1 MATQTR
7 PFLTRGVA
15 LASAAAI
22 AVATP
27 AIAPNLTPTPTA
39 VSAAEV
45 ELANF
50 ADLLSITPADWNN
63 YFFVGWGGAI
73 GSINV
78 DPETTESDYWAPQ
91 CDYDCLLPGIP
102 GVTYL
107 ALDALING
115 NGAGIQN
122 VNGILQDPL
131 LPYQP
136 DPTKPAYNP
145 YTTEPWGTSAV
156 NYFYEAGLS
165 TGIQYILQKPFASGA
180 PLANEQIFNAIK
192 LAFQI
197 GSGNLWITAYLN
209 ALSAIAVLAEPIP
222 VIGPYLFR
230 GIGSYI
236 GPAFATID
244 TIYDYNSY
252 AGIPGV
258 LRYIGGVITTGG
270 NPNPY
275 PNLVELEP
283 TAAVSA
289 ASVATPV
296 VAALKAGAPKAG
308 VEAPT
313 AGDPAE
319 AVDSATEGTE
329 TPADTTAAVESPSSV
344 VAETA
349 AEAPARTAKRPVRNA
364 VERVTKEI
372 ASAVGAATSGAAT
385 GGAAQS
391 DGAQSDGAQSDGAQ
405 SGAAESGAATG
416 GAAESDGAES
426 GAATGGA
433 TDGGAADSGSDS
445 DSDSDSADSDS

>member
-27 AIAPNLTPTPTA
+27 AIAPNLTPAPTA
-39 VSAAEV
+39 LSATQV

-122 VNGILQDPL
+122 VNGILNPDYDPDE
-131 LPYQP
+131 PIGP
-136 DPTKPAYNP
+136 DNEEYLVQ
-145 YTTEPWGTSAV
+145 PWGTSAV

-165 TGIQYILQKPFASGA
+165 TGIQYILQQPFAPGA

-197 GSGNLWITAYLN
+197 GSGNLWITAYVNTL
-209 ALSAIAVLAEPIP
+209 AAIAVLAEPIP
-222 VIGPYLFR
+222 VIGPYLYR
-230 GIGSYI
+230 GIGSYL
-236 GPAFATID
+236 GPAFDNID
-244 TIYDYNSY
+244 TLYDDADY

-258 LRYIGGVITTGG
+258 LRWIGGVIATGG

-275 PNLVELEP
+275 PTLESDPEP

-296 VAALKAGAPKAG
+296 VAALKAEAPKAD

-313 AGDPAE
+313 AGDSAE

-385 GGAAQS
+385 GGADES
-391 DGAQSDGAQSDGAQ
+391 GADE
-405 SGAAESGAATG
+405 SGAATGGADESGAATG
-416 GAAESDGAES
+416 GAADG
-426 GAATGGA
+426 
-433 TDGGAADSGSDS
+433 GSDS
-445 DSDSDSADSDS
+445 DSDSGSADSAS

>member
-1 MATQTR
+1 
-7 PFLTRGVA
+7 VA

-39 VSAAEV
+39 LSAAQV

-50 ADLLSITPADWNN
+50 ADLLSITAADWNN
-63 YFFVGWGGAI
+63 YYFVGWGGAI
-73 GSINV
+73 GAINV

-91 CDYDCLLPGIP
+91 CDYDCLLPGIS

-122 VNGILQDPL
+122 VNGILNPDYDPDE
-131 LPYQP
+131 PIGP
-136 DPTKPAYNP
+136 DNEEYLVQ
-145 YTTEPWGTSAV
+145 PWGTSAV

-165 TGIQYILQKPFASGA
+165 TGIQYILQQPFAPGA

-197 GSGNLWITAYLN
+197 GSGNLWITAYVNTL
-209 ALSAIAVLAEPIP
+209 AAIAVLAEPIP
-222 VIGPYLFR
+222 VIGPYLYR
-230 GIGSYI
+230 GIGSYL
-236 GPAFATID
+236 GPAFDTID
-244 TIYDYNSY
+244 TLYDDADY

-258 LRYIGGVITTGG
+258 LRWIGGVIATGG

-275 PNLVELEP
+275 PTFESDPEP
-283 TAAVSA
+283 TAAVSM

-296 VAALKAGAPKAG
+296 VAALKAEVPKAD
-308 VEAPT
+308 VETPT
-313 AGDPAE
+313 AGDSAE
-319 AVDSATEGTE
+319 AVDSATESTE

-364 VERVTKEI
+364 VDRVTKKI
-372 ASAVGAATSGAAT
+372 ASAVGGATSGAAT

-405 SGAAESGAATG
+405 SDGAQSDEAQSDEADSGAATG
-416 GAAESDGAES
+416 GAA
-426 GAATGGA
+426 
-433 TDGGAADSGSDS
+433 DGGAADGGS

>member
-27 AIAPNLTPTPTA
+27 AIAPNLTPAPTA
-39 VSAAEV
+39 LSATQV

-122 VNGILQDPL
+122 VNGILNPDYDPDE
-131 LPYQP
+131 PIGP
-136 DPTKPAYNP
+136 DNEEYLVQ
-145 YTTEPWGTSAV
+145 PWGTSAV

-165 TGIQYILQKPFASGA
+165 TGIQYILQQPFAPGA

-197 GSGNLWITAYLN
+197 GSGNLWITAYVNTL
-209 ALSAIAVLAEPIP
+209 AAIAVLAEPIP
-222 VIGPYLFR
+222 VIGPYLYR
-230 GIGSYI
+230 GIGSYL
-236 GPAFATID
+236 GPAFDNID
-244 TIYDYNSY
+244 TLYDDADY

-258 LRYIGGVITTGG
+258 LRWIGGVIATGG

-275 PNLVELEP
+275 PTLESDPEP

-296 VAALKAGAPKAG
+296 VAALKAEAPKAD

-313 AGDPAE
+313 AGDSAE

-385 GGAAQS
+385 GGA
-391 DGAQSDGAQSDGAQ
+391 DE
-405 SGAAESGAATG
+405 SGADESGAATG
-416 GAAESDGAES
+416 GAADG
-426 GAATGGA
+426 
-433 TDGGAADSGSDS
+433 GSDS
-445 DSDSDSADSDS
+445 DSDSGSADSAS

>member
-27 AIAPNLTPTPTA
+27 AIAPNLTPPPTA

-45 ELANF
+45 DLANF
-50 ADLLSITPADWNN
+50 ADLLSITAADWNN

-122 VNGILQDPL
+122 VNGIPN
-131 LPYQP
+131 PS
-136 DPTKPAYNP
+136 YNP
-145 YTTEPWGTSAV
+145 ALPEGPGNYQYLQPGEPGYVAPWGTSAV

-165 TGIQYILQKPFASGA
+165 TGIQYILQKPFAPGA

-209 ALSAIAVLAEPIP
+209 TLSAIAVLAEPIP

-244 TIYDYNSY
+244 TIYDYNAY

-275 PNLVELEP
+275 PTTPVES

-296 VAALKAGAPKAG
+296 VAALKAD
-308 VEAPT
+308 VVTPT
-313 AGDPAE
+313 AGDSAE
-319 AVDSATEGTE
+319 ADASATESTE

-391 DGAQSDGAQSDGAQ
+391 DGAQSDGGQSGAATGGAAESVGAE

-416 GAAESDGAES
+416 GAA
-426 GAATGGA
+426 
-433 TDGGAADSGSDS
+433 DGGAADSGSDS

>member
-1 MATQTR
+1 
-7 PFLTRGVA
+7 VA

-50 ADLLSITPADWNN
+50 ADLLSITAADWNN

-122 VNGILQDPL
+122 VNGILNPDYDPDE
-131 LPYQP
+131 PIGP
-136 DPTKPAYNP
+136 DNEEYLVQ
-145 YTTEPWGTSAV
+145 PWGTSAV

-165 TGIQYILQKPFASGA
+165 TGIQYILQQPFAPGA

-197 GSGNLWITAYLN
+197 GSGNLWITAYVNTL
-209 ALSAIAVLAEPIP
+209 AAIAVLAEPIP
-222 VIGPYLFR
+222 VIGPYLYR
-230 GIGSYI
+230 GIGSYL
-236 GPAFATID
+236 GPAFVNID
-244 TIYDYNSY
+244 TLYDYDNY

-258 LRYIGGVITTGG
+258 LRWIGGVIATGG

-275 PNLVELEP
+275 PTFESDPEP

-296 VAALKAGAPKAG
+296 VAALKAEVPKAD

-313 AGDPAE
+313 AGDSAE
-319 AVDSATEGTE
+319 AVDSATESTE

-364 VERVTKEI
+364 VDRVTKKI
-372 ASAVGAATSGAAT
+372 ASAVGGATSGAAT

-391 DGAQSDGAQSDGAQ
+391 DGAQSDAAQSGAATGGTAESDGAQ
-405 SGAAESGAATG
+405 SDEAQSGAADSGAATG
-416 GAAESDGAES
+416 GAA
-426 GAATGGA
+426 
-433 TDGGAADSGSDS
+433 DGGS

>member
-50 ADLLSITPADWNN
+50 ADLLSITAADWNN

-122 VNGILQDPL
+122 VNGTLNPDYDPDE
-131 LPYQP
+131 PIGP
-136 DPTKPAYNP
+136 DNEEYLVQ
-145 YTTEPWGTSAV
+145 PWGTSAV

-165 TGIQYILQKPFASGA
+165 TGIQYILQQPFAPGA

-192 LAFQI
+192 LAFQV

-209 ALSAIAVLAEPIP
+209 TLSAIAVLAEPIP

-244 TIYDYNSY
+244 TIYDYNAY

-275 PNLVELEP
+275 PLTAPEP
-283 TAAVSA
+283 PSTAAVSA

-296 VAALKAGAPKAG
+296 VAALKAEAPKVG
-308 VEAPT
+308 VEATT
-313 AGDPAE
+313 AGDPVE
-319 AVDSATEGTE
+319 ADASATESTE

-385 GGAAQS
+385 GG
-391 DGAQSDGAQSDGAQ
+391 GAQSDGAQSDGGQSGAATGGAAESVGAQSDEAQ

-416 GAAESDGAES
+416 GAA
-426 GAATGGA
+426 
-433 TDGGAADSGSDS
+433 DGGAADSGSDS
-445 DSDSDSADSDS
+445 DSADSDS

>member
-39 VSAAEV
+39 LSAAQV

-50 ADLLSITPADWNN
+50 ADLLSITAADWNN
-63 YFFVGWGGAI
+63 YYFVGWGGAI
-73 GSINV
+73 GAINV
-78 DPETTESDYWAPQ
+78 DPETTVSDYWAPQ
-91 CDYDCLLPGIP
+91 CDYDCLLPGIS

-122 VNGILQDPL
+122 VNGILNPDYDPDE
-131 LPYQP
+131 PIGP
-136 DPTKPAYNP
+136 DNEEYLVQ
-145 YTTEPWGTSAV
+145 PWGTSAV

-165 TGIQYILQKPFASGA
+165 TGIQYILQQPFAPGA

-192 LAFQI
+192 LAFQV
-197 GSGNLWITAYLN
+197 GSGNLWITAYVNTL
-209 ALSAIAVLAEPIP
+209 AAIAVLAEPIP
-222 VIGPYLFR
+222 VIGPYLYR
-230 GIGSYI
+230 GIGSYL
-236 GPAFATID
+236 GPAFDTID
-244 TIYDYNSY
+244 TLYDDADY

-258 LRYIGGVITTGG
+258 LRWIGGVIATGG

-275 PNLVELEP
+275 PTLESDPEP

-296 VAALKAGAPKAG
+296 VAALKAEAPKAD

-313 AGDPAE
+313 AGDSAE
-319 AVDSATEGTE
+319 ADASATESTE

-364 VERVTKEI
+364 VDRVTKKI
-372 ASAVGAATSGAAT
+372 ASAVGGATSGAAT

-391 DGAQSDGAQSDGAQ
+391 DGAQSDAAQSGAATGGTAESDGAQSDEAQ

-416 GAAESDGAES
+416 GAA
-426 GAATGGA
+426 
-433 TDGGAADSGSDS
+433 DGGAADGGS

>member
-39 VSAAEV
+39 LSAAQV

-91 CDYDCLLPGIP
+91 CDYDCLLPGVS

-115 NGAGIQN
+115 NGAGIQD
-122 VNGILQDPL
+122 VNGILNPDYDPDE
-131 LPYQP
+131 PIGP
-136 DPTKPAYNP
+136 DNEEYLVQ
-145 YTTEPWGTSAV
+145 PWGTSAV

-165 TGIQYILQKPFASGA
+165 TGIQYILQQPFAPGA

-209 ALSAIAVLAEPIP
+209 TLSAIAVLAEPIP

-244 TIYDYNSY
+244 TIYDYNAY

-275 PNLVELEP
+275 PTTPVEP

-296 VAALKAGAPKAG
+296 VAALKAEAPKAD

-313 AGDPAE
+313 AGDSAE
-319 AVDSATEGTE
+319 AVASATEGTE

-405 SGAAESGAATG
+405 SDGAQSGAAESGAATG

-445 DSDSDSADSDS
+445 DSDSAGSDS